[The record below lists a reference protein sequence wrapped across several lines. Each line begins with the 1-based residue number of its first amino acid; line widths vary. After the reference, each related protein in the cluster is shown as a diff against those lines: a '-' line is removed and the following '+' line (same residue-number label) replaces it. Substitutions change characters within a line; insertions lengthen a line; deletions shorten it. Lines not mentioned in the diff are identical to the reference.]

1 MIDGV
6 WYNMFIMV
14 NPFDRSF
21 FRFFFG
27 FVLILALS
35 FFILYAVGQWG
46 GSLDTQAAALF
57 R

>member
-1 MIDGV
+1 
-6 WYNMFIMV
+6 MV
-14 NPFDRSF
+14 NPFDKSF

-35 FFILYAVGQWG
+35 FFVLYAVGQWG
-46 GSLDTQAAALF
+46 GSLDTEAAALL